1 MRREVFPAADAFV
14 MPTHAEGF
22 GFAGVEAMS
31 FGLPVITSPVGA
43 GREIVHEEGSGLLV
57 AAGDVDALAG
67 MMARLAGD
75 ADAAMRIGAAARAAF
90 LSRFTRDRFREA
102 LGDLYRR
109 AMAA

>member
-1 MRREVFPAADAFV
+1 

-43 GREIVHEEGSGLLV
+43 GPEIVQEEGSGLMV
-57 AAGDVDALAG
+57 AAGDVDVLAG
-67 MMARLAGD
+67 TMARLA
-75 ADAAMRIGAAARAAF
+75 ADAAAATRMGAAARAAF
-90 LSRFTRDRFREA
+90 LSRFTNDRFREA